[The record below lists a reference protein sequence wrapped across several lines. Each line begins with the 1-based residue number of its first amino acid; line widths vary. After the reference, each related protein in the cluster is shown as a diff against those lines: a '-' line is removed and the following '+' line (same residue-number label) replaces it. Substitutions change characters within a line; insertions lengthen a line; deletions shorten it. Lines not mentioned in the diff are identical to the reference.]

1 MGQRGP
7 WNGGAPANETLRRLL
22 ALSSKRTRAEAA
34 ESRAWDRLSARAKH
48 PALKFCDD
56 HSRLNF
62 FSLMN
67 APKSARSGLEYCR
80 ALSSLQP

>member
-1 MGQRGP
+1 
-7 WNGGAPANETLRRLL
+7 
-22 ALSSKRTRAEAA
+22 
-34 ESRAWDRLSARAKH
+34 
-48 PALKFCDD
+48 
-56 HSRLNF
+56 LNF